1 MSPREDAAR
10 YERKISEDG
19 IPGRA
24 AIQAATSPPAIG
36 LLVLGLAITWAC
48 AQRWDFLLEDA
59 FISLRYARNLFE
71 GYGPVWNIGEQPVE
85 GYTNFLWMLFC
96 SAHFH
101 FTDHPEDLLVTYGRV
116 AGLLLVVAVWWEL
129 LRRGAVGA
137 RWLWLGVGL
146 VATHQQIHAWTSG
159 GLETH
164 FFNLLVFVSV
174 ARFLREEFTPAYAR
188 RPWSAVV
195 MSLALLTRPE
205 GYLFGGVCGLVLVLR
220 RTVRSAN
227 APGGWRRVFTWGGT
241 CALVGGIHLAW
252 RRSYYGDWLPNTFY
266 AKVPGAYFENGVPYV
281 KLFLETFYLHWSVI
295 AACLLI
301 AGLSVLICARRPNSG
316 QCATLASMIALMFA
330 YVMYVGGDHFE
341 FRLLT
346 PTIALLALMIP
357 MVLDS
362 VADWVKE
369 RTPLLASTVATAL
382 LAFLGGAILLNDLNV
397 AILYPQNRDLHKRI
411 RKVQSESVENFH
423 RWNWVEEWRPVG
435 EWLRKYAEP
444 DERLAVG
451 AAGIIPYVSR
461 LPTIDIRG
469 LNNRYIARL
478 EVDHR
483 GRIGH
488 ERLASDEYLRDQNVI
503 YYSMAPPHGGSKLDD
518 CGRVAC
524 GNDVIFVQLLNGR
537 WWKFRTFLDPDGLR
551 RTLRERGAVVH
562 PGLGED
568 PDAVEPINLRN
579 HTQQSEAP

>member
-1 MSPREDAAR
+1 MPSPEDAAR
-10 YERKISEDG
+10 YARKISEDG
-19 IPGRA
+19 VSGRA
-24 AIQAATSPPAIG
+24 ALQAAASPAAIG
-36 LLVLGLAITWAC
+36 PLALGLALTWIC
-48 AQRWDFLLEDA
+48 AQQWNFVLDDA

-71 GYGPVWNIGEQPVE
+71 GYGPVWNVGEQPVE

-164 FFNLLVFVSV
+164 LFNLLVFVSV

-220 RTVRSAN
+220 RTVRSAS
-227 APGGWRRVFTWGGT
+227 APGGWRRVFTWGGI
-241 CALVGGIHLAW
+241 CALVGGIHLIW

-266 AKVPGAYFENGVPYV
+266 AKVPGAYFENGIPYV
-281 KLFLETFYLHWSVI
+281 KTYLETFYLHWSVI
-295 AACLLI
+295 AACLI
-301 AGLSVLICARRPNSG
+301 VAGLSVLVCARRSISG
-316 QCATLASMIALMFA
+316 QCATLAFMIALMFA
-330 YVMYVGGDHFE
+330 YVMYIGGDHFE

-346 PTIALLALMIP
+346 PSIALLALMLP
-357 MVLDS
+357 MVLES
-362 VADWVKE
+362 VAEWVRE
-369 RTPLLASTVATAL
+369 RTSMLASAVATAL
-382 LAFLGGAILLNDLNV
+382 LASFGGAIVLSDIDV
-397 AILYPQNRDLHKRI
+397 AIRYPKNRDLHKRI
-411 RKVQSESVENFH
+411 RAVQSESVENFH
-423 RWNWVEEWRPVG
+423 RWNWVEEWRPNG
-435 EWLRKYAEP
+435 EWLLKYAEP
-444 DERLAVG
+444 HERLAVG
-451 AAGIIPYVSR
+451 AAGIMPYTSR

-469 LNNRYIARL
+469 LNNRDVARM
-478 EVDHR
+478 EVKKR

-488 ERLASDEYLRDQNVI
+488 ERLASDEYLRDQKVI
-503 YYSMAPPHGGSKLDD
+503 YYSMAPPHGGATLGD
-518 CGRVAC
+518 CGRKEC
-524 GNDVIFVQLLNGR
+524 GNDTLFVQLLNGN
-537 WWKFRTFLDPDGLR
+537 WWKFRTFADPDGLR

-562 PGLGED
+562 PGQNED
-568 PDAVEPINLRN
+568 PDVVEPINRRN
-579 HTQQSEAP
+579 RARQSETS